1 MAQGQVEGGYA
12 FAQQPRA
19 VSARKK
25 FRDPA
30 GAIDDR
36 LAVNIMWDRR
46 VVRGNTYAAQV
57 LPATA
62 VPDPVALQKDA
73 EKRKLQEMKKRQKT
87 RTVQRPATPDAVA
100 GRKHMDVQTENF
112 LEEISDRPQETEVE
126 TQTDAFMDRPPSPL
140 YIPKKTG
147 LDKETQIYEGDLFD
161 FDFEVE
167 PILQV
172 LVGKTLEQGLMEV
185 LEEEELANLRA
196 HQDEY
201 DQIRAAE
208 LAEAQRM
215 EAAETRR
222 AQEKERRIKQ
232 ERERVANERTVAKKV
247 AARGFSHRYI
257 GDVVSDVFGNLEG
270 TGFFYDPLVKEIE
283 DSFVPWLL
291 DGVSSSIS
299 GVQEAQNVMDA
310 SVIAAMELSAARKK
324 AADDEYHAALAAE
337 AKAKKDAEDAAAAA
351 KAAAD
356 AEAAAAAAA
365 EGTAEGE
372 GDAA

>member
-1 MAQGQVEGGYA
+1 MAQGQDGGYA

-19 VSARKK
+19 VSNRKK

-30 GAIDDR
+30 QTLDDR

-73 EKRKLQEMKKRQKT
+73 EKRKLAELKKRQRT
-87 RTVQRPATPDAVA
+87 RQAARPATPDAVA

-112 LEEISDRPQETEVE
+112 LEEISDRPAEVDNE
-126 TQTDAFMDRPPSPL
+126 TQTDPFMDRPPSPM

-147 LDKETQIYEGDLFD
+147 VDRETQIEEGDLFD

-172 LVGKTLEQGLMEV
+172 LVGKTLEQSLMEV
-185 LEEEELANLRA
+185 LEEEELANMRA
-196 HQDEY
+196 HQDEF

-215 EAAETRR
+215 EEAEKRR
-222 AQEKERRIKQ
+222 AEEKERRLVQ
-232 ERERVANERTVAKKV
+232 ERERVQNERTVAKKV
-247 AARGFSHRYI
+247 AARGFAHRYI
-257 GDVVSDVFGNLEG
+257 GDVVSDVFGHLEG

-283 DSFVPWLL
+283 DDFMPWLMS
-291 DGVSSSIS
+291 GVGSSIE
-299 GVQEAQNVMDA
+299 GALAAQKLLDDAVAGAIALQAEKTKQAEADYQA
-310 SVIAAMELSAARKK
+310 YEAEKK
-324 AADDEYHAALAAE
+324 AAEEKAKAE
-337 AKAKKDAEDAAAAA
+337 AEAAA
-351 KAAAD
+351 KAAA
-356 AEAAAAAAA
+356 EGA
-365 EGTAEGE
+365 EGTAETT
-372 GDAA
+372 